1 MEKDDNI
8 EINVELLMEH
18 AEKILHD
25 PELGFSTEMSQL
37 VEEITIK
44 GVVYELRL
52 HLKMKGT
59 VKPSDDVI
67 V

>member
-18 AEKILHD
+18 AEKILRD
-25 PELGFSTEMSQL
+25 PELGFKSQISQL

-44 GVVYELRL
+44 GVVYELSVQ
-52 HLKMKGT
+52 LKMKGRET
-59 VKPSDDVI
+59 ANDDVI